1 MGAYLYTNVASLAAQ
16 RNLANSQDMLK
27 VSTERLSSGKRIN
40 SAKDDAAGAGIS
52 KRFTGN
58 VQGLRQGVRNAADGA
73 AMADAGEAALEQIA
87 QMTLRIRE
95 LGVQA
100 QNETYS
106 TSDLTNINNEVQ
118 SLYAGITGLA
128 TNAKYNSIGLLDGSA
143 GITGGKTI
151 KYTDEVGGGTITIT
165 TAKDFKVGAEVA
177 AIAAT
182 PITDKATASTMVT
195 TADTLLTAIATARSD
210 FSKASVTLGYVGAAQ
225 SALAEAVDS
234 ARSRIEDTDYA
245 AETAKMTRNQIL
257 QQAATAA
264 LAQANAMP
272 NTILS
277 LIK

>member
-1 MGAYLYTNVASLAAQ
+1 
-16 RNLANSQDMLK
+16 MLK
-27 VSTERLSSGKRIN
+27 TSTERLSSGKRIN
-40 SAKDDAAGAGIS
+40 SAKDDAAGVGIA

-73 AMADAGEAALEQIA
+73 AMADAGEAALEQMA
-87 QMTLRIRE
+87 QMALRIRE

-100 QNETYS
+100 QNGTYS
-106 TSDLTNINNEVQ
+106 ASDWTNIDNEIQAIV
-118 SLYAGITGLA
+118 SGMTGLA
-128 TNAKYNSIGLLDGSA
+128 TNAKYNNITLLDGSFSVNV
-143 GITGGKTI
+143 
-151 KYTDEVGGGTITIT
+151 KYTDESAGAAGAGATVGVITVGTTQAFTAIT
-165 TAKDFKVGAEVA
+165 VGNVTSAAAA
-177 AIAAT
+177 AIA
-182 PITDKATASTMVT
+182 VT
-195 TADTLLTAIATARSD
+195 TADQFLTAIATARSD
-210 FSKASVTLGYVGAAQ
+210 FSKSSVTLGYVSAAQ

-245 AETAKMTRNQIL
+245 AETAQMTRNQIL

>member
-16 RNLANSQDMLK
+16 RNLATSQDMLK
-27 VSTERLSSGKRIN
+27 TSTERLSSGKRIN
-40 SAKDDAAGAGIS
+40 SAKDDAAGVGIS

-58 VQGLRQGVRNAADGA
+58 VQGLRQGVRNAQDGS
-73 AMADAGEAALEQIA
+73 AMADAGEAALEQMA
-87 QMTLRIRE
+87 LMALRIRE

-100 QNETYS
+100 QNGTYS
-106 TSDLTNINNEVQ
+106 ASDWTNIDNEIQAIV
-118 SLYAGITGLA
+118 SGMTGLA
-128 TNAKYNSIGLLDGSA
+128 TNAKYNNITLLDGSFSVNV
-143 GITGGKTI
+143 
-151 KYTDEVGGGTITIT
+151 KYTDESAGAAGAGQTVGVITVGTGKAFTGIT
-165 TAKDFKVGAEVA
+165 VGNVTSAGAA
-177 AIAAT
+177 AIA
-182 PITDKATASTMVT
+182 VT
-195 TADTLLTAIATARSD
+195 TADQFLTDIATARSD
-210 FSKASVTLGYVGAAQ
+210 FSKASVTLGYVSAAQ

-245 AETAKMTRNQIL
+245 AETAQMTRNQIL

>member
-16 RNLANSQDMLK
+16 RNLATSQDMLK

-40 SAKDDAAGAGIS
+40 SAKDDAAGVGIA

-58 VQGLRQGVRNAADGA
+58 VQGLRQGVRNAQDGA
-73 AMADAGEAALEQIA
+73 AMADAGEAALEQMA
-87 QMTLRIRE
+87 LMALRIRE

-100 QNETYS
+100 QNGTYS
-106 TSDLTNINNEVQ
+106 TSDWTNINNEVQ
-118 SLYAGITGLA
+118 SLLGGMTGLA
-128 TNAKYNSIGLLDGSA
+128 SNAKYNNITLLDGAFSVNV
-143 GITGGKTI
+143 
-151 KYTDEVGGGTITIT
+151 KYTDESTGAGGETLGVINVGTAINFT
-165 TAKDFKVGAEVA
+165 TA
-177 AIAAT
+177 
-182 PITDKATASTMVT
+182 ITLATAITGTATAAAAVT
-195 TADTLLTAIATARSD
+195 TADSFLTQIATARSD
-210 FSKASVTLGYVGAAQ
+210 FSKASVTLGYVSAAQ

>member
-16 RNLANSQDMLK
+16 RNLATSQDMLK
-27 VSTERLSSGKRIN
+27 TSTERLSSGKRIN
-40 SAKDDAAGAGIS
+40 SAKDDAAGVGIA

-73 AMADAGEAALEQIA
+73 AMADAGEAALEQMA
-87 QMTLRIRE
+87 LMSLRIRE

-100 QNETYS
+100 QNGTYS
-106 TSDLTNINNEVQ
+106 ASDWLNIDNEVQ
-118 SLYAGITGLA
+118 ALVAGITGLA
-128 TNAKYNSIGLLDGSA
+128 TNAKYNNITLLDSSFSVNV
-143 GITGGKTI
+143 
-151 KYTDEVGGGTITIT
+151 KYTDESASAGGG
-165 TAKDFKVGAEVA
+165 
-177 AIAAT
+177 
-182 PITDKATASTMVT
+182 ATAGVILVGTSQQFTARTVASITNATSAASAVT
-195 TADTLLTAIATARSD
+195 TADQFLTDIATARSD
-210 FSKASVTLGYVGAAQ
+210 FSKASVTLGYVSAAQ

-245 AETAKMTRNQIL
+245 AETAQMTRNQIL

>member
-16 RNLANSQDMLK
+16 RNLASSQDMLK
-27 VSTERLSSGKRIN
+27 TSTERLSSGKRIN
-40 SAKDDAAGAGIS
+40 SSKDDSAGAGIA
-52 KRFTGN
+52 KRFMGN
-58 VQGLRQGVRNAADGA
+58 VQGIRQGVRNAQDGA
-73 AMADAGEAALEQIA
+73 AMADAGEAVLEQMA

-100 QNETYS
+100 QNGTY
-106 TSDLTNINNEVQ
+106 TAADLTNIDNEVQ
-118 SLYAGITGLA
+118 ALKTGIQGLA
-128 TNAKYNSIGLLDGSA
+128 TNAKYNGQSLLDGTFTSNIQYSDVATGTLTVANTNNFTAVTVSA
-143 GITGGKTI
+143 VSSNAAGA
-151 KYTDEVGGGTITIT
+151 T
-165 TAKDFKVGAEVA
+165 T
-177 AIAAT
+177 
-182 PITDKATASTMVT
+182 VT
-195 TADTLLTAIATARSD
+195 EADTILTNIASARSS
-210 FSKASVTLGYVGAAQ
+210 FSKQSTTLGYVASAQ

-245 AETAKMTRNQIL
+245 AETAAMTRNQIL

>member
-16 RNLANSQDMLK
+16 RNLATSQDMLK

-40 SAKDDAAGAGIS
+40 SAKDDAAGVGIS

-58 VQGLRQGVRNAADGA
+58 VQGLRQGVRNAQDGA
-73 AMADAGEAALEQIA
+73 AMADAGEAALEQMA
-87 QMTLRIRE
+87 LMALRIRE

-100 QNETYS
+100 QNGTYS
-106 TSDLTNINNEVQ
+106 ASDWTNINNEVQ
-118 SLYAGITGLA
+118 ALVGGMTGLA
-128 TNAKYNSIGLLDGSA
+128 SNAKYNNITLLDGSFSVNV
-143 GITGGKTI
+143 
-151 KYTDEVGGGTITIT
+151 KYTDESTGTGGESLGTIAVGT
-165 TAKDFKVGAEVA
+165 TQSFTGIAVTAVTNAASAAGAV
-177 AIAAT
+177 
-182 PITDKATASTMVT
+182 TM
-195 TADTLLTAIATARSD
+195 ADSFLTNIATARSD
-210 FSKASVTLGYVGAAQ
+210 FSKASVTLGYVSAAQ

>member
-16 RNLANSQDMLK
+16 RNLATSQDMLK

-40 SAKDDAAGAGIS
+40 SAKDDAAGVGIA

-58 VQGLRQGVRNAADGA
+58 VQGLRQGVRNAQDGA
-73 AMADAGEAALEQIA
+73 AMADAGEAALEQMA
-87 QMTLRIRE
+87 LMALRIRE

-100 QNETYS
+100 QNGTYS
-106 TSDLTNINNEVQ
+106 TSDWTNINNEVQ
-118 SLYAGITGLA
+118 ALVGGMTGLA
-128 TNAKYNSIGLLDGSA
+128 ANAKYNNITLLDGSFSVNV
-143 GITGGKTI
+143 
-151 KYTDEVGGGTITIT
+151 KYTDESTSGNASLGIITVGTSMSFTGIAVADITNATSAAVAVTSADEFLT
-165 TAKDFKVGAEVA
+165 T
-177 AIAAT
+177 
-182 PITDKATASTMVT
+182 
-195 TADTLLTAIATARSD
+195 IATARSD
-210 FSKASVTLGYVGAAQ
+210 FSKASVTLGYVSAAQ

>member
-16 RNLANSQDMLK
+16 RNLATSQDMLK
-27 VSTERLSSGKRIN
+27 TSTERLSSGKRIN
-40 SAKDDAAGAGIS
+40 SAKDDAAGVGIA

-73 AMADAGEAALEQIA
+73 AMADAGEAALEQMA
-87 QMTLRIRE
+87 LMTLRIRE

-100 QNETYS
+100 QNGTYS
-106 TSDLTNINNEVQ
+106 ASDWLNIDNEVQ
-118 SLYAGITGLA
+118 ALVAGITGLA
-128 TNAKYNSIGLLDGSA
+128 TNAKYNNITLLDASFSVNV
-143 GITGGKTI
+143 
-151 KYTDEVGGGTITIT
+151 KYTDESATAGGGATAGVILVGTTQQFTARTVANITNAT
-165 TAKDFKVGAEVA
+165 TA
-177 AIAAT
+177 
-182 PITDKATASTMVT
+182 ATAVT
-195 TADTLLTAIATARSD
+195 TADTFLTDIATARSD
-210 FSKASVTLGYVGAAQ
+210 FSKASVTLGYVSAAQ

-245 AETAKMTRNQIL
+245 AETAQMTRNQIL

>member
-27 VSTERLSSGKRIN
+27 TSTERLSSGKRVN
-40 SAKDDAAGAGIS
+40 SAKDDAAGAGIA

-95 LGVQA
+95 LSVQA

-106 TSDLTNINNEVQ
+106 ASDLTNINSEVQ
-118 SLYAGITGLA
+118 ALASGITGLA
-128 TNAKYNSIGLLDGSA
+128 FNAKYNSLSLLDGTFSKA
-143 GITGGKTI
+143 I
-151 KYTDEVGGGTITIT
+151 KYTDENGAGTITVA
-165 TAKDFKVGAEVA
+165 TAKSFVA
-177 AIAAT
+177 AGTEIAAVVAKT
-182 PITDKATASTMVT
+182 INSASTASDQVGL
-195 TADTLLTAIATARSD
+195 ADTLLAAVATARSD

>member
-1 MGAYLYTNVASLAAQ
+1 
-16 RNLANSQDMLK
+16 MLK

-40 SAKDDAAGAGIS
+40 SAKDDAAGAGIA

-95 LGVQA
+95 LGVQG

-106 TSDLTNINNEVQ
+106 SADLTNINNEVQ
-118 SLYAGITGLA
+118 ALQSGITGLA
-128 TNAKYNSIGLLDGSA
+128 TNAKYNSLSLLDGTFS
-143 GITGGKTI
+143 KTV
-151 KYTDEVGGGTITIT
+151 KYTDETGAGTITVA
-165 TAKDFKVGAEVA
+165 TAKNFAAGAEVT
-177 AIAAT
+177 AISGA
-182 PITDKATASTMVT
+182 PITDKATAAAMVGF
-195 TADTLLTAIATARSD
+195 ADTLLTAVATARSD
-210 FSKASVTLGYVGAAQ
+210 FSKASVTLGYVSSAQ

>member
-16 RNLANSQDMLK
+16 RNLATSQDMLK
-27 VSTERLSSGKRIN
+27 TSTERLSSGKRIN
-40 SAKDDAAGAGIS
+40 SAKDDAAGVGIA

-73 AMADAGEAALEQIA
+73 AMADAGEAALEQMA
-87 QMTLRIRE
+87 LMTLRIRE

-100 QNETYS
+100 QNGTYS
-106 TSDLTNINNEVQ
+106 ASDWLNIDNEVQ
-118 SLYAGITGLA
+118 ALVAGITGLA
-128 TNAKYNSIGLLDGSA
+128 TNAKYNNITLLDASFSVNV
-143 GITGGKTI
+143 
-151 KYTDEVGGGTITIT
+151 KYTDESAAAGGGATAGVILVGTTQQFTARTVANITNAT
-165 TAKDFKVGAEVA
+165 TAA
-177 AIAAT
+177 AA
-182 PITDKATASTMVT
+182 VT
-195 TADTLLTAIATARSD
+195 TADTFLTDIATARSD
-210 FSKASVTLGYVGAAQ
+210 FSKASVTLGYVSAAQ

-245 AETAKMTRNQIL
+245 AETAQMTRNQIL

>member
-1 MGAYLYTNVASLAAQ
+1 MGAYLYTNVASLAALS
-16 RNLANSQDMLK
+16 NLATSQDMLK

-40 SAKDDAAGAGIS
+40 SAKDDAAGVGIS

-58 VQGLRQGVRNAADGA
+58 VAGLRQGVRNAQDGA
-73 AMADAGEAALEQIA
+73 AMADAGEAALEQMS
-87 QMTLRIRE
+87 QMVLRIRE

-100 QNETYS
+100 QNGTYS
-106 TSDLTNINNEVQ
+106 ASDWLNINNEVQ
-118 SLYAGITGLA
+118 ALTAGITGLA
-128 TNAKYNSIGLLDGSA
+128 TNAKYNNITLLDGAFSVN
-143 GITGGKTI
+143 I
-151 KYTDEVGGGTITIT
+151 KYTDESSSATQGTVAVGTTMNFTTVAITAIADAT
-165 TAKDFKVGAEVA
+165 TA
-177 AIAAT
+177 
-182 PITDKATASTMVT
+182 ATAVT
-195 TADTLLTAIATARSD
+195 TADEYLTNLATARSD
-210 FSKASVTLGYVGAAQ
+210 FSKASVSLGYVSAAQ

>member
-1 MGAYLYTNVASLAAQ
+1 
-16 RNLANSQDMLK
+16 MLK

-40 SAKDDAAGAGIS
+40 SAKDDAAGVGIS

-58 VQGLRQGVRNAADGA
+58 VQGLRQGVRNAQDGA
-73 AMADAGEAALEQIA
+73 AMADAGEAALEQMA
-87 QMTLRIRE
+87 LMALRIRE

-100 QNETYS
+100 QNGTYS
-106 TSDLTNINNEVQ
+106 ASDWTNINNEVQ
-118 SLYAGITGLA
+118 ALVGGMTGLA
-128 TNAKYNSIGLLDGSA
+128 SNAKYNNITLLDGSFSVNV
-143 GITGGKTI
+143 
-151 KYTDEVGGGTITIT
+151 KYTDESTGTGGESLGTIAVGT
-165 TAKDFKVGAEVA
+165 TQSFTGIAVTAVTNAASAAGAV
-177 AIAAT
+177 
-182 PITDKATASTMVT
+182 TM
-195 TADTLLTAIATARSD
+195 ADSFLTNIATARSD
-210 FSKASVTLGYVGAAQ
+210 FSKASVTLGYVSAAQ

-264 LAQANAMP
+264 LAQANAKP

>member
-16 RNLANSQDMLK
+16 RNLATSQDMLK

-40 SAKDDAAGAGIS
+40 SAKDDAAGVGIA

-58 VQGLRQGVRNAADGA
+58 VQGLRQGVRNAQDGA
-73 AMADAGEAALEQIA
+73 AMADAGEAALEQMA
-87 QMTLRIRE
+87 LMALRIRE

-100 QNETYS
+100 QNGTYS
-106 TSDLTNINNEVQ
+106 ASDWTNINNEVQ
-118 SLYAGITGLA
+118 ALVGGMTGLA
-128 TNAKYNSIGLLDGSA
+128 TNAKYNNITLLDGSFSVNV
-143 GITGGKTI
+143 
-151 KYTDEVGGGTITIT
+151 KYTDESAGTGGESLGTIAVGTLESFTGIT
-165 TAKDFKVGAEVA
+165 VTAVSN
-177 AIAAT
+177 AAT
-182 PITDKATASTMVT
+182 AAGAVTM
-195 TADTLLTAIATARSD
+195 ADSFLTKIATARSD
-210 FSKASVTLGYVGAAQ
+210 FSKASVTLGYVSAAQ

>member
-1 MGAYLYTNVASLAAQ
+1 
-16 RNLANSQDMLK
+16 MLK

-40 SAKDDAAGAGIS
+40 SAKDDAAGAGIA

-58 VQGLRQGVRNAADGA
+58 VQGLRQGVRNAQDGA
-73 AMADAGEAALEQIA
+73 AMADSGEAALEQMA
-87 QMTLRIRE
+87 LMALRIRE

-100 QNETYS
+100 QNGTYS
-106 TSDLTNINNEVQ
+106 ASDWTNINNEVQ
-118 SLYAGITGLA
+118 AIVGGMTGLA
-128 TNAKYNSIGLLDGSA
+128 SNAKYNNITLLDGSFSVNV
-143 GITGGKTI
+143 
-151 KYTDEVGGGTITIT
+151 KYTDESATTGAEGAGATLGVINVGTTQTFTALSVGTIS
-165 TAKDFKVGAEVA
+165 DA
-177 AIAAT
+177 ASAAT
-182 PITDKATASTMVT
+182 AVT
-195 TADTLLTAIATARSD
+195 TADSFLTSIASARSD
-210 FSKASVTLGYVGAAQ
+210 FSKASVTLGYVSAAQ

>member
-16 RNLANSQDMLK
+16 RNLATSQDMLK
-27 VSTERLSSGKRIN
+27 TSTERLSSGKRIN
-40 SAKDDAAGAGIS
+40 SAKDDAAGVGIS

-58 VQGLRQGVRNAADGA
+58 VQGLRQGVRNAQDGS
-73 AMADAGEAALEQIA
+73 AMADAGEAALEQMA
-87 QMTLRIRE
+87 LMALRIRE

-100 QNETYS
+100 QNGTYS
-106 TSDLTNINNEVQ
+106 ASDWTNIDNEIQAIV
-118 SLYAGITGLA
+118 SGMTGLA
-128 TNAKYNSIGLLDGSA
+128 TNAKYNNITLLDGSFSVNV
-143 GITGGKTI
+143 
-151 KYTDEVGGGTITIT
+151 KYTDESAGAAGAGQTVGVITVGTGKAFTGIT
-165 TAKDFKVGAEVA
+165 VGNVTSAAAA
-177 AIAAT
+177 AIA
-182 PITDKATASTMVT
+182 VT
-195 TADTLLTAIATARSD
+195 TADQFLTDIATARSD
-210 FSKASVTLGYVGAAQ
+210 FSKASVTLGYVSAAQ

-245 AETAKMTRNQIL
+245 AETAQMTRNQIL

>member
-1 MGAYLYTNVASLAAQ
+1 MGAYLYTNVASLSAQ
-16 RNLANSQDMLK
+16 RNLASSQDMLK

-40 SAKDDAAGAGIS
+40 SAKDDAAGVGIA

-58 VQGLRQGVRNAADGA
+58 VQGLRQGVRNAQDGA
-73 AMADAGEAALEQIA
+73 AMADAGEAALEQMA
-87 QMTLRIRE
+87 LMALRIRE

-100 QNETYS
+100 QNGTYS
-106 TSDLTNINNEVQ
+106 ASDWTNINNEVQ
-118 SLYAGITGLA
+118 SLVGGMTGLA
-128 TNAKYNSIGLLDGSA
+128 TNAKYNNITLLDGSFSVNV
-143 GITGGKTI
+143 
-151 KYTDEVGGGTITIT
+151 KYTDESAGTGGESLGTIAVGTLKSFTGIT
-165 TAKDFKVGAEVA
+165 VTAVSN
-177 AIAAT
+177 AAT
-182 PITDKATASTMVT
+182 AAGAVTMADSFLTD
-195 TADTLLTAIATARSD
+195 IATARSD
-210 FSKASVTLGYVGAAQ
+210 FSKASVTLGYVSAAQ

>member
-40 SAKDDAAGAGIS
+40 SAKDDAAGVGIS

-58 VQGLRQGVRNAADGA
+58 VQGLRQGVRNAQDGA
-73 AMADAGEAALEQIA
+73 AMADAGEAALEQMA
-87 QMTLRIRE
+87 QMALRIRE

-100 QNETYS
+100 QNGTYS
-106 TSDLTNINNEVQ
+106 ASDWANIDNEVQ
-118 SLYAGITGLA
+118 ALVGGMTGLA
-128 TNAKYNSIGLLDGSA
+128 GNAKYNNIVLLDGAFSQ
-143 GITGGKTI
+143 TV
-151 KYTDEVGGGTITIT
+151 KYTDESTGGGAAGAALGTITVGDGNGTDFTGLTVAGIT
-165 TAKDFKVGAEVA
+165 S
-177 AIAAT
+177 AAT
-182 PITDKATASTMVT
+182 AATAVVS
-195 TADTLLTAIATARSD
+195 ADTFLTQIASARST
-210 FSKASVTLGYVGAAQ
+210 FSKASVTLGYVSAAQ

>member
-16 RNLANSQDMLK
+16 RNLATSQDMLK

-40 SAKDDAAGAGIS
+40 SAKDDAAGVGIA

-58 VQGLRQGVRNAADGA
+58 VSGLRQGVRNAQDGA
-73 AMADAGEAALEQIA
+73 AMADAGEAALEQMA
-87 QMTLRIRE
+87 QMALRILE

-100 QNETYS
+100 QNGTYS
-106 TSDLTNINNEVQ
+106 ASDWLNIDNEVQ
-118 SLYAGITGLA
+118 ALVGGMTGLA
-128 TNAKYNSIGLLDGSA
+128 VNAKYNNITLLDSSFSVNV
-143 GITGGKTI
+143 
-151 KYTDEVGGGTITIT
+151 KYTDESTGGGAAGSTIGTIN
-165 TAKDFKVGAEVA
+165 VGTSQAFTNLTVA
-177 AIAAT
+177 NINNAAT
-182 PITDKATASTMVT
+182 AATAVT
-195 TADTLLTAIATARSD
+195 TADTFLTNIATARSD
-210 FSKASVTLGYVGAAQ
+210 FSKASVTLGYVSAAQ

>member
-16 RNLANSQDMLK
+16 RNLATSQDMLK
-27 VSTERLSSGKRIN
+27 TSTERLSSGKRIN
-40 SAKDDAAGAGIS
+40 SAKDDAAGVGIA

-73 AMADAGEAALEQIA
+73 AMADAGEAALEHMA
-87 QMTLRIRE
+87 LMALRIRE

-100 QNETYS
+100 QNGTYS
-106 TSDLTNINNEVQ
+106 ASDWLNIDNEVQ
-118 SLYAGITGLA
+118 ALVAGITGLA
-128 TNAKYNSIGLLDGSA
+128 TNAKYNNITLLDSSFSVNV
-143 GITGGKTI
+143 
-151 KYTDEVGGGTITIT
+151 KYTDESASAGGGATAGVILVGTTQQFTARTVASITNAT
-165 TAKDFKVGAEVA
+165 TA
-177 AIAAT
+177 
-182 PITDKATASTMVT
+182 ASAVT
-195 TADTLLTAIATARSD
+195 TADTFLTDIATARSD
-210 FSKASVTLGYVGAAQ
+210 FSKASVTLGYVSAAQ

-245 AETAKMTRNQIL
+245 AETAQMTRNQIL

>member
-16 RNLANSQDMLK
+16 RNLATSQDMLK
-27 VSTERLSSGKRIN
+27 TSTERLSSGKRIN
-40 SAKDDAAGAGIS
+40 SAKDDAAGVGIA

-73 AMADAGEAALEQIA
+73 AMADAGEAALEQMA
-87 QMTLRIRE
+87 LMSLRIRE

-100 QNETYS
+100 QNGTYS
-106 TSDLTNINNEVQ
+106 ASDWLNIDNEVQ
-118 SLYAGITGLA
+118 ALVAGITGLA
-128 TNAKYNSIGLLDGSA
+128 TNAKYNNITLLDSSFSVNV
-143 GITGGKTI
+143 
-151 KYTDEVGGGTITIT
+151 KYTDESAAAGGGATAGVILVGTSQQFTARTVTGITNAT
-165 TAKDFKVGAEVA
+165 TAANA
-177 AIAAT
+177 
-182 PITDKATASTMVT
+182 VT
-195 TADTLLTAIATARSD
+195 TADQFLTDIATARSD
-210 FSKASVTLGYVGAAQ
+210 FSKASVTLGYVSAAQ

-245 AETAKMTRNQIL
+245 AETAQMTRNQIL

>member
-16 RNLANSQDMLK
+16 RNLASSQDMLK

-40 SAKDDAAGAGIS
+40 SAKDDAAGVGIA

-58 VQGLRQGVRNAADGA
+58 VQGLRQGVRNAQDGA
-73 AMADAGEAALEQIA
+73 AMADAGEAALEQMSLMA
-87 QMTLRIRE
+87 LRIRE

-100 QNETYS
+100 QNGTYS
-106 TSDLTNINNEVQ
+106 ASDWLNINNEVQ
-118 SLYAGITGLA
+118 ALVNGMTGLA
-128 TNAKYNSIGLLDGSA
+128 SNAKYNNITLLDGAFSVNV
-143 GITGGKTI
+143 
-151 KYTDEVGGGTITIT
+151 KYTDEST
-165 TAKDFKVGAEVA
+165 TATTGTVTVGTAQSFTGLQVDNITSA
-177 AIAAT
+177 DTAAT
-182 PITDKATASTMVT
+182 AVT
-195 TADTLLTAIATARSD
+195 RADTFLTNIATARSD
-210 FSKASVTLGYVGAAQ
+210 FSKASVTLGYVSSAQ

>member
-16 RNLANSQDMLK
+16 RNLATSQDMLK
-27 VSTERLSSGKRIN
+27 TSTERLSSGKRIN
-40 SAKDDAAGAGIS
+40 SAKDDAAGVGIA

-73 AMADAGEAALEQIA
+73 AMADAGEAALEQMA
-87 QMTLRIRE
+87 LMTLRIRE

-100 QNETYS
+100 QNGTYS
-106 TSDLTNINNEVQ
+106 ASDWLNIDNEVQ
-118 SLYAGITGLA
+118 ALVAGITGLA
-128 TNAKYNSIGLLDGSA
+128 TNAKYNNITLLDSSFSVNV
-143 GITGGKTI
+143 
-151 KYTDEVGGGTITIT
+151 KYTDESASAGGGATAGVILVGTTQQFTARTVASITNAT
-165 TAKDFKVGAEVA
+165 TA
-177 AIAAT
+177 
-182 PITDKATASTMVT
+182 ASAVT
-195 TADTLLTAIATARSD
+195 TADTFLTDIATARSD
-210 FSKASVTLGYVGAAQ
+210 FSKASVTLGYVSAAQ

-245 AETAKMTRNQIL
+245 AETAQMTRNQIL

>member
-16 RNLANSQDMLK
+16 RNLATSQDMLK

-40 SAKDDAAGAGIS
+40 SAKDDAAGVGIA

-58 VQGLRQGVRNAADGA
+58 VSGLRQGVRNAQDGS
-73 AMADAGEAALEQIA
+73 AMADAGEAALEQMS
-87 QMTLRIRE
+87 QMVLRVRE

-100 QNETYS
+100 QNGTYS
-106 TSDLTNINNEVQ
+106 ASDWTNINNEVQ
-118 SLYAGITGLA
+118 ALAAGITGLA
-128 TNAKYNSIGLLDGSA
+128 TNAKYNNITLLDGAFSVA
-143 GITGGKTI
+143 I
-151 KYTDEVGGGTITIT
+151 KYTDESTTSATGTITVGTSQNFT
-165 TAKDFKVGAEVA
+165 TVTFTPIID
-177 AIAAT
+177 AAT
-182 PITDKATASTMVT
+182 AATAVT
-195 TADTLLTAIATARSD
+195 TADGFLTSLATARSD
-210 FSKASVTLGYVGAAQ
+210 FSKASVALGYVSAAQ

>member
-16 RNLANSQDMLK
+16 RNLATSQDMLK

-40 SAKDDAAGAGIS
+40 SAKDDAAGVGIS

-58 VQGLRQGVRNAADGA
+58 VQGLRQGVRNAQDGA
-73 AMADAGEAALEQIA
+73 AMADAGEAALEQMA
-87 QMTLRIRE
+87 LMALRIRE

-100 QNETYS
+100 QNGTYS
-106 TSDLTNINNEVQ
+106 ASDWTNINNEVQ
-118 SLYAGITGLA
+118 ALVAGMTGLA
-128 TNAKYNSIGLLDGSA
+128 SNAKYNNITLLDGSFSVNV
-143 GITGGKTI
+143 
-151 KYTDEVGGGTITIT
+151 KYTDESAGANGESLGTI
-165 TAKDFKVGAEVA
+165 AVGTGQQFTGIAVA
-177 AIAAT
+177 VVSN
-182 PITDKATASTMVT
+182 ASTAASAVT
-195 TADTLLTAIATARSD
+195 MADTFLTNIATARSD
-210 FSKASVTLGYVGAAQ
+210 FSKASVTLGYVSAAQ

>member
-40 SAKDDAAGAGIS
+40 SAKDDAAGAGIA

-58 VQGLRQGVRNAADGA
+58 VQGLRQGVRNAQDGA
-73 AMADAGEAALEQIA
+73 AMADAGEAALEQMA
-87 QMTLRIRE
+87 LMSLRIRE

-100 QNETYS
+100 QNGTYS
-106 TSDLTNINNEVQ
+106 ASDWTNINNEVQ
-118 SLYAGITGLA
+118 ALVGGMTGLA
-128 TNAKYNSIGLLDGSA
+128 ANAKYNNITLLDGSFSVNV
-143 GITGGKTI
+143 
-151 KYTDEVGGGTITIT
+151 KYTDESSGASGGGATLGVINVGT
-165 TAKDFKVGAEVA
+165 TQTFTALTVA
-177 AIAAT
+177 AISDAASAAT
-182 PITDKATASTMVT
+182 AVT
-195 TADTLLTAIATARSD
+195 TADDFLTSIATARSD
-210 FSKASVTLGYVGAAQ
+210 FSKASVTLGYVSAAQ

>member
-16 RNLANSQDMLK
+16 RNLATSQDMLK
-27 VSTERLSSGKRIN
+27 TSTERLSSGKRIN
-40 SAKDDAAGAGIS
+40 SAKDDAAGVGIA

-73 AMADAGEAALEQIA
+73 AMADAGEAALEQMA
-87 QMTLRIRE
+87 LMALRIRE

-100 QNETYS
+100 QNGTYS
-106 TSDLTNINNEVQ
+106 ASDWLNIDNEVQ
-118 SLYAGITGLA
+118 ALVAGITGLA
-128 TNAKYNSIGLLDGSA
+128 TNAKYNNITLLDSSFSVNV
-143 GITGGKTI
+143 
-151 KYTDEVGGGTITIT
+151 KYTDESASAVGGATAGVILVGTSQDFTTTRTVTAITNAT
-165 TAKDFKVGAEVA
+165 TA
-177 AIAAT
+177 
-182 PITDKATASTMVT
+182 ASAVT
-195 TADTLLTAIATARSD
+195 TADKFLTDIATARSD
-210 FSKASVTLGYVGAAQ
+210 FSKASVTLGYVSAAQ

-245 AETAKMTRNQIL
+245 AETAQMTRNQIL

>member
-16 RNLANSQDMLK
+16 RNLATSQDMLK

-40 SAKDDAAGAGIS
+40 SAKDDAAGVGIS

-58 VQGLRQGVRNAADGA
+58 VQGLRQGVRNAQDGA
-73 AMADAGEAALEQIA
+73 AMADAGEAALEQMA
-87 QMTLRIRE
+87 LMALRIRE

-100 QNETYS
+100 QNGTYS
-106 TSDLTNINNEVQ
+106 ASDWTNINNEVQ
-118 SLYAGITGLA
+118 SLVGGMTGLA
-128 TNAKYNSIGLLDGSA
+128 SNAKYNNITLLDGSFSVNV
-143 GITGGKTI
+143 
-151 KYTDEVGGGTITIT
+151 KYTDESAGTGGESLGTIAVGT
-165 TAKDFKVGAEVA
+165 TQSFTGIAVTAVSN
-177 AIAAT
+177 AAT
-182 PITDKATASTMVT
+182 AAGAVTM
-195 TADTLLTAIATARSD
+195 ADSFLTNIATARSD
-210 FSKASVTLGYVGAAQ
+210 FSKASVTLGYVSAAQ

>member
-16 RNLANSQDMLK
+16 RNLATSQDMLK

-40 SAKDDAAGAGIS
+40 SAKDDAAGVGIS

-58 VQGLRQGVRNAADGA
+58 VQGLRQGVRNAQDGA
-73 AMADAGEAALEQIA
+73 AMADAGEAALEQMA
-87 QMTLRIRE
+87 LMALRIRE

-100 QNETYS
+100 QNGTYS
-106 TSDLTNINNEVQ
+106 ASDWKNIDNEIQ
-118 SLYAGITGLA
+118 SLVGGMTGLA
-128 TNAKYNSIGLLDGSA
+128 TNAKYNNITLLDGSFSVNV
-143 GITGGKTI
+143 
-151 KYTDEVGGGTITIT
+151 KYTDESTGAAGAGATVGVISVGTTMTFATI
-165 TAKDFKVGAEVA
+165 AVA
-177 AIAAT
+177 AVTNALTAAT
-182 PITDKATASTMVT
+182 AVTVADQFLTD
-195 TADTLLTAIATARSD
+195 IATARSD
-210 FSKASVTLGYVGAAQ
+210 FSKASVTLGYVSAAQ

-245 AETAKMTRNQIL
+245 SETAKMTRNQIL